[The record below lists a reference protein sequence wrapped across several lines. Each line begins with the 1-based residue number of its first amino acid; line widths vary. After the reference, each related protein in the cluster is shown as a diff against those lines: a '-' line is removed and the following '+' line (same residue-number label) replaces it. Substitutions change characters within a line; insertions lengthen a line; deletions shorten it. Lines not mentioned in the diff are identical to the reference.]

1 MNGSQVQQDNQDK
14 PVIESRAWLSYILDN
29 YATVDEAV
37 KAIRSDVRLAAAH
50 MPIDYAS
57 DTKHIAIED
66 VSGDSAIIEIDN
78 GKVNI
83 YHDKNY
89 RVMTN
94 PPSYDKQLQNLA
106 KYQNAKRS
114 EIPGGLEA
122 DERLV
127 RASYDLKNLPQP
139 DNKNQAQGFIL
150 SVLNNVAYPIG
161 SPAEPSE
168 QQVTDMYAKYS
179 KRPDQNK
186 GIGTYW
192 TAIADLSHAE
202 YHFKSAFAA
211 SQVWVPLHDINFS
224 QGQPVRKIAH
234 LNDYAQQGWE
244 ALVVIVVLA
253 LLVSNDRKKIRPRYI
268 IQLLVI
274 EAALAYFFLHSA
286 SGLGVIKHVA
296 DFFAILLAFAAQGS
310 DFVFGG
316 MSNQGL
322 AFIFLG
328 VLCPIIFISALIGI
342 LQHFRILPLVIPR
355 LNGMGK
361 LESFNA
367 VSTLVLG
374 QSENF
379 IAYKGIIADIS
390 PRRMYTM
397 AATAMSTVSM
407 SIVGAY
413 MAMIDAQ
420 YVVAA
425 LILNMF
431 STFIILSIINP
442 YQVDD
447 EPELKL
453 NKLHEEQSFFEML
466 GEYILAGFKIA
477 MIIAA
482 MLIGFIALIAAV
494 NAIFAAIFAAIFGIS
509 FQQILGYVFYPL
521 AWLIGIPAPD
531 ALRAGSI
538 MATKLVANEFV
549 AMIELKKIATE
560 LSPRGLGIL
569 SVFLVSFANFASI
582 GIVAGAIKGLNE
594 RQGQRGFPLWP
605 EAGLRLHAGQ
615 PAFGGGCRAGVSK
628 FFVIYFYRF
637 YK

>member
-1 MNGSQVQQDNQDK
+1 MPQ
-14 PVIESRAWLSYILDN
+14 IL
-29 YATVDEAV
+29 
-37 KAIRSDVRLAAAH
+37 
-50 MPIDYAS
+50 
-57 DTKHIAIED
+57 
-66 VSGDSAIIEIDN
+66 
-78 GKVNI
+78 
-83 YHDKNY
+83 
-89 RVMTN
+89 
-94 PPSYDKQLQNLA
+94 Q
-106 KYQNAKRS
+106 
-114 EIPGGLEA
+114 
-122 DERLV
+122 
-127 RASYDLKNLPQP
+127 
-139 DNKNQAQGFIL
+139 FI
-150 SVLNNVAYPIG
+150 
-161 SPAEPSE
+161 
-168 QQVTDMYAKYS
+168 
-179 KRPDQNK
+179 
-186 GIGTYW
+186 
-192 TAIADLSHAE
+192 
-202 YHFKSAFAA
+202 F
-211 SQVWVPLHDINFS
+211 
-224 QGQPVRKIAH
+224 
-234 LNDYAQQGWE
+234 
-244 ALVVIVVLA
+244 ALVVIIALA
-253 LLVSNDRKKIRPRYI
+253 LLVSNDRKRIRLRYI

-274 EAALAYFFLHSA
+274 EGALAYFFLHSE
-286 SGLGVIKHVA
+286 SGLSVIRHVA
-296 DFFAILLAFAAQGS
+296 GFFETLLTYAAQGS

-316 MSNQGL
+316 MSKDGL

-342 LQHFRILPLVIPR
+342 LQHFRILPLIIR
-355 LNGMGK
+355 LVGTLLSKVNGMGK

-379 IAYKGIIADIS
+379 IAYKGIIGDIS

-413 MAMIDAQ
+413 MSMIDAQ

-442 YQVDD
+442 YQLDD

-453 NKLHEEQSFFEML
+453 NKLHEDQSFFEML

-482 MLIGFIALIAAV
+482 MLIGFIALISAV
-494 NAIFAAIFAAIFGIS
+494 NALFSAVFGIS

-521 AWLIGIPAPD
+521 AWLIGIPAQD

-549 AMIELKKIATE
+549 AMIELKKIAAE

-594 RQGQRGFPLWP
+594 QQGNVVSRFGLKLVYGSTLVSLLSAAI
-605 EAGLRLHAGQ
+605 AGLVL
-615 PAFGGGCRAGVSK
+615 
-628 FFVIYFYRF
+628 
-637 YK
+637 